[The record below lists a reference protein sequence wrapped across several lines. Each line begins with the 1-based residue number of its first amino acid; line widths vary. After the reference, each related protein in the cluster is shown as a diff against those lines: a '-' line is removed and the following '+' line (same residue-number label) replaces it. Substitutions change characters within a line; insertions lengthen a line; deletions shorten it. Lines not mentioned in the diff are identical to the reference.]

1 MWKPRL
7 DVPLVLLAGALAFV
21 RPAPVTACSTDSECD
36 NGDTCSVPDQCQ
48 GGTCVLGGGG
58 DTNADLICDDEFV
71 AGLDLRVTKLI
82 IRTFPAAGPASASMH
97 GAEDFIDLV
106 PPGPFSSSGS
116 IAIRVKDVL
125 SGLPPPGDGADV
137 TVPFG
142 ASDCVTSSGDMTC
155 RLLSGQ
161 NRGSQAKFKRDPLAP
176 EQVKY
181 AFRLRGLDLTKPF
194 FGPLRVILTDDT
206 MIHRPGKVT
215 DCRLFPTGIKCREF

>member
-1 MWKPRL
+1 M
-7 DVPLVLLAGALAFV
+7 
-21 RPAPVTACSTDSECD
+21 
-36 NGDTCSVPDQCQ
+36 
-48 GGTCVLGGGG
+48 
-58 DTNADLICDDEFV
+58 
-71 AGLDLRVTKLI
+71 
-82 IRTFPAAGPASASMH
+82 
-97 GAEDFIDLV
+97 
-106 PPGPFSSSGS
+106 
-116 IAIRVKDVL
+116 KDVL

-206 MIHRPGKVT
+206 VIHRPGKVT